1 MTKDNRDNNNKQST
15 DLSDNTDIKDSTAPS
30 LKDTMASVG
39 SAMIGIQSNKNR
51 ERDFSQGKFS
61 HFILVGIF
69 AVILFISA
77 LVLVVN
83 LVLPD

>member
-1 MTKDNRDNNNKQST
+1 MTKKTHDISNKKESVE
-15 DLSDNTDIKDSTAPS
+15 SKDDKAPT
-30 LKDTMASVG
+30 LKQTMASVG

-61 HFILVGIF
+61 HFVIAGVL
-69 AVILFISA
+69 AVVLFISA
-77 LVLVVN
+77 LIFVVS